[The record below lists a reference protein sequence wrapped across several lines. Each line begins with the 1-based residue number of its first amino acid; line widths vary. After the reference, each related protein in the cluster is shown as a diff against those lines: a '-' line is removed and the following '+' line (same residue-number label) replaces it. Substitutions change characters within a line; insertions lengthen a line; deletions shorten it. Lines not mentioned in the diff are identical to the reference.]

1 MAGKVLNSG
10 VRKMMKKSF
19 SQKKTFSPQLLT
31 RDQTR
36 ITSSYF

>member
-19 SQKKTFSPQLLT
+19 SQETFSPQLLT
-31 RDQTR
+31 R
-36 ITSSYF
+36 IIPSYF